1 MAMNKRLATVGLG
14 AFLLA
19 DIVLVALALRPPPVN
34 TLTAGPT
41 GTAVSVVSPTPEP
54 TDEPTDEST
63 PEPTSAPPTTTAP
76 SGPVPVQRMVVGLD
90 ARRAWR
96 ASAGTCDGGKSLLQ
110 VTTDGGRTWDDA
122 TSPSKA
128 IARIQPLAGGS
139 GFVYAAGADCALQ
152 EWTTKDD
159 GKTWAGPKRIV
170 GGWTRQIA
178 EPTQLTTPAK
188 DAMQP
193 CGDAPVI
200 DLSRT
205 SAEQAEALCADGN
218 VVVTNDGGASWDDSG
233 SAPGAVA
240 LTNRLEGEILTTYAA
255 RVVAGCAGVQIVKV
269 IQGKPAVPLTCVKT
283 TVPTDAGQI
292 GISAAPAAGWLV
304 VGDETWT
311 AGADLKSWRNA

>member
-1 MAMNKRLATVGLG
+1 MNKRLATVGLG

-34 TLTAGPT
+34 TLTSGPT
-41 GTAVSVVSPTPEP
+41 ATAVSVASSTSEP

-63 PEPTSAPPTTTAP
+63 PEPTSAPPTTAAP

-96 ASAGTCDGGKSLLQ
+96 ASAGTCGGGESLLQ
-110 VTTDGGRTWDDA
+110 VTSDGGRTWDDA

-128 IARIQPLAGGS
+128 IARIQPLAGGT
-139 GFVYAAGADCALQ
+139 GFLYAAGADCALQ

-188 DAMQP
+188 DAVQP
-193 CGDAPVI
+193 CGDVPVI

-205 SAEQAEALCADGN
+205 SAEQAEALCAEGN
-218 VVVTNDGGASWDDSG
+218 VVVTNDGGATWSDSG
-233 SAPGAVA
+233 AAPGAVA
-240 LTNRLEGEILTTYAA
+240 LSNRLEGEILSTYAA
-255 RVVAGCAGVQIVKV
+255 RIDASCAGVEVVKV
-269 IQGKPAVPLTCVKT
+269 IQGRPASSVACVQTAATPK
-283 TVPTDAGQI
+283 AGQV
-292 GISAAPAAGWLV
+292 GISALPTAGWLV

-311 AGADLKSWRNA
+311 AGADLKTWKPV